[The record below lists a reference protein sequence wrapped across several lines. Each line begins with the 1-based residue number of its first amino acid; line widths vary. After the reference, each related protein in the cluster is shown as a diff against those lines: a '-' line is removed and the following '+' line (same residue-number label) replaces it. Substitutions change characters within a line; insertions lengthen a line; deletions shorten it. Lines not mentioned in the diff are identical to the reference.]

1 MTASATSRRRFYF
14 SLRTLFVAVTILGLF
29 LGWVGVQLKW
39 MRDRRQALEW
49 MFPCHA
55 RQLAAESGSL
65 LPPLKGEYISHPDTK
80 APWSLR
86 IFGESGVERI
96 KVYENWLNP
105 DARYSVNDLRLLFP
119 EAEVKAVANR
129 KLTVPK
135 DSEWIVEE
143 DAVDQS
149 VPAK

>member
-1 MTASATSRRRFYF
+1 M
-14 SLRTLFVAVTILGLF
+14 VTVLGVF
-29 LGWVGVQLKW
+29 LGWLGVQLKW
-39 MRDRRQALEW
+39 MRDRREALEW
-49 MFPCHA
+49 MLPYHA

-65 LPPLKGEYISHPDTK
+65 LPPMKGEYASHLDTR

-86 IFGESGVERI
+86 TFGERGVVRI
-96 KVYENWLNP
+96 EVYEKWLTP
-105 DARYSVNDLRLLFP
+105 DARYSINDLRLLFP

-143 DAVDQS
+143 DAVD
-149 VPAK
+149 